1 MLFKKTMRRCV
12 GMPLKYSEYLNCL
25 QNVSRLWSGSIFLVV
40 ISRAKNAIGVDTLS
54 SWKLCSI
61 PSKPRPFTGLTHL
74 ASAFAAYMD
83 MGPSS
88 GIVTGLRSYLLSRHR
103 IAKGVQTEALIATPK
118 PWSDLF
124 YSASPKEANNSGGH
138 FAIIR
143 QVSVGLR

>member
-1 MLFKKTMRRCV
+1 
-12 GMPLKYSEYLNCL
+12 MPLNYSEYLKYL
-25 QNVSRLWSGSIFLVV
+25 QNGSRLWNADIFRVA
-40 ISRAKNAIGVDTLS
+40 ISRARNTIGVDTLS
-54 SWKLCSI
+54 SWKICSI
-61 PSKPRPFTGLTHL
+61 HSKPRPFTGPTHL

-88 GIVTGLRSYLLSRHR
+88 GIVTGLRSYPLSRHR
-103 IAKGVQTEALIATPK
+103 IAKSAQTEALIATPK